1 MLMERVRRQLQD
13 ARYRRVLVT
22 TSSLSGALAAQ
33 LSMEVLVY
41 ESEQQALE
49 LRSSEDVVWL
59 DDWSQG
65 FNGLAP
71 AGVFTLADVLLQV
84 RLTQLPCQI
93 GLVGE
98 RLQLNFVQ
106 PEVQSIL
113 SQPNHGFQ
121 ILCAPYSEG

>member
-1 MLMERVRRQLQD
+1 M
-13 ARYRRVLVT
+13 
-22 TSSLSGALAAQ
+22 
-33 LSMEVLVY
+33 
-41 ESEQQALE
+41 
-49 LRSSEDVVWL
+49 
-59 DDWSQG
+59 
-65 FNGLAP
+65 
-71 AGVFTLADVLLQV
+71 FTLADVLLQV